1 MLGSVTSV
9 YSRTRPTERARKW
22 QSHNGDGFTVRTTRT
37 DPRLCDGEEGV
48 SGYVDWGNEVFSPSP
63 SSVISFLSA
72 DDNHLYFWAF
82 ESRNDVARDPVILW
96 LQGGPGGS
104 SVFGGGLMEL
114 GACLFDRTVP
124 ISHIDTFNSTTYNPY
139 AWNSNATVI
148 FVDQPLDVGYS
159 YGKRKVSHLA
169 DAMDDL
175 YAFLVRLFAARPDW
189 GAQDFYI
196 AGESYGGSWVP
207 ALGATIHRMQSSR
220 VAKLAAATS
229 SRQLSA
235 INLKGIMVGNGLMD
249 QKTQR
254 RGNWETGC
262 TSSGSGRRQPIF
274 NASQCT
280 RIAETTPRCEE
291 LTQACEGSDYDMD
304 ICNVV
309 EAYCMKNG
317 FDLLNDTPWNGYDLS
332 INCTA
337 TPQLCEL
344 PLLSMMAWV
353 NSEEVRDHLGV
364 SPEKG
369 TALMVSPQV
378 SQDFYR
384 NAEVGYP
391 SYQWVT
397 ELLDNGIRVLIYAGN
412 RDWMCTAPGMK
423 LFVDN
428 LVWRGSGPF
437 RSQPNL
443 PLSHEVLGLPLD
455 ESENRSALG
464 YYKSYSLLS
473 FVEVEAAGHMVPM
486 DKPQVAHA
494 MMKKWLQGE
503 L

>member
-1 MLGSVTSV
+1 MLVPFLFLMLGSVTGV
-9 YSRTRPTERARKW
+9 YSRTQRKPGKW
-22 QSHNGDGFTVRTTRT
+22 QVHDGDGFTVRTIRT
-37 DPRLCDGEEGV
+37 DPRLCDGEAGV
-48 SGYVDWGNEVFSPSP
+48 SGYVDW
-63 SSVISFLSA
+63 

-82 ESRNDVARDPVILW
+82 ESRNDATQDPVILW

-114 GACLFDRTVP
+114 GACLFDKTMP
-124 ISHIDTFNSTTYNPY
+124 ISQLGAFNSTTYNPY

-148 FVDQPLDVGYS
+148 FVDQPLGVGYS
-159 YGKRKVSHLA
+159 YGKRQVSHLA

-175 YAFLVRLFAARPDW
+175 YAFLVRLFAARPEW
-189 GAQDFYI
+189 GARDFYI

-229 SRQLSA
+229 SRELST

-249 QKTQR
+249 QKSQR

-262 TSSGSGRRQPIF
+262 TSSGSGRLLPIF
-274 NASQCT
+274 NASQCAQ
-280 RIAETTPRCEE
+280 IAETTPRCEA
-291 LTQACEGSDYDMD
+291 LTQACEASNYNMNV
-304 ICNVV
+304 CNVA

-332 INCTA
+332 VNCTA
-337 TPQLCEL
+337 TPKLCEL
-344 PLLSMMAWV
+344 PPLGMMAWV
-353 NSEEVRDHLGV
+353 NSKAVRDHLGV

-369 TALMVSPQV
+369 TALMISPQV
-378 SQDFYR
+378 SRDFYQ

-391 SYQWVT
+391 SHQWVT
-397 ELLDNGIRVLIYAGN
+397 ELLDSDIRVLIYAGN

-428 LVWRGSGPF
+428 LVWRGNGPF
-437 RSQPNL
+437 RSQPDF

-455 ESENRSALG
+455 GRENRTVLG
-464 YYKSYSLLS
+464 SHKSYSLLS

-486 DKPQVAHA
+486 DQPRVAHA
-494 MMKKWLQGE
+494 MMNKWLQGK